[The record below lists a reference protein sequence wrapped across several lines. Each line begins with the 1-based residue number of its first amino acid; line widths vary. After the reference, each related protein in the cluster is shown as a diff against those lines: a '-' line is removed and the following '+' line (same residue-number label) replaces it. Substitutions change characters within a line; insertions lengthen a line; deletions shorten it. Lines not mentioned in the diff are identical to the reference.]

1 MALLKPRVGWRCLV
15 VGLSMIWTS
24 WAPIGIPVSG
34 APARLRPG
42 NVPAP
47 MESSWNPGI
56 PSLRAFDASLPRG
69 DSGQLVGVYV
79 EGKLA
84 VRVLEQPAGNPG
96 YVTTRAD
103 AASHFALA
111 QDHDT
116 VGLVAHNTLAGRAFF
131 DLVQG
136 DQILLVYDNGSRHLF
151 TVADIRRM
159 QALSPLSATSAFRDL
174 AHPEGTLTAQTV
186 FNEVYGGTYPLV
198 MQTCITQ
205 GGNEA
210 WGRLFV
216 LAQPA
221 SALSGAARKTEATTR
236 WIGLKRRASQ
246 PFRVSQAY

>member
-1 MALLKPRVGWRCLV
+1 MALLKPRVGWRCV
-15 VGLSMIWTS
+15 VVALSMIWTS

-34 APARLRPG
+34 TPARLRPG
-42 NVPAP
+42 YSPDP
-47 MESSWNPGI
+47 MGSSWNPGV

-69 DSGQLVGVYV
+69 DSGQLVGVFV

-84 VRVLEQPAGNPG
+84 ARVLEQPAGNPG

-111 QDHDT
+111 QDHNT
-116 VGLVAHNTLAGRAFF
+116 VGLVAHNTLAGRAFI

-136 DQILLVYDNGSRHLF
+136 DQVVLVYDNGSRRLF
-151 TVADIRRM
+151 IVTGIRRM
-159 QALSPLSATSAFRDL
+159 QALSPSSATSAFRDL
-174 AHPEGTLTAQTV
+174 AHPDGTLTAQTV

-205 GGNEA
+205 DGNDA

-221 SALSGAARKTEATTR
+221 SAVSGGARQLEITAR

-246 PFRVSQAY
+246 PFPTAQAY